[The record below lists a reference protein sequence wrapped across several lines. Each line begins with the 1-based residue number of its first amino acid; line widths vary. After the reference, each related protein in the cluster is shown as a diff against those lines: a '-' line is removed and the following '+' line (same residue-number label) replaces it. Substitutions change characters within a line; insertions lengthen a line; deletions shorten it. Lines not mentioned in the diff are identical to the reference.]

1 MIRIIE
7 QFTNKAAKAVKNWWM
22 LLVAGLLC
30 IVAGIV
36 VFCNPAGS
44 YATLS
49 IVLGALMLVT
59 GFTELIMAV
68 SSRNWFMTRGYN
80 IIGGILD
87 IIVGIMLCA
96 WPQVTMAVLPIF
108 LGVWLIY
115 HSFMIISISSD
126 LKSFRVPGSGWMTAG
141 GILLLIL
148 SMLIVLKPMSLG
160 VGVIVVLLGTGLI
173 VLGVILTGYSLRL
186 RKLHKYIEKVM
197 DESQTIEEQ

>member
-1 MIRIIE
+1 MIQIVE
-7 QFTNKAAKAVKNWWM
+7 QFTEKAAKTVKNWWM
-22 LLVAGLLC
+22 LLVAGALC

-36 VFCNPAGS
+36 VFCNPSSS

-49 IVLGALMLVT
+49 IVIGVLMLVT

-68 SSRNWFMTRGYN
+68 SSRNWFMTRSYN
-80 IIGGILD
+80 IIGGMLD
-87 IIVGIMLCA
+87 IVVGIMLCA
-96 WPQVTMAVLPIF
+96 LPQVTMTVLPIF

-126 LKSFRVPGSGWMTAG
+126 LKSFRIPGSGWMTAG

-148 SMLIVLKPMSLG
+148 AMLIVLKPFSLG
-160 VGVIVVLLGTGLI
+160 VGVIVALLGTGLI
-173 VLGVILTGYSLRL
+173 VLGAILIGYSLKI

-197 DESQTIEEQ
+197 DDMETIEEQ